1 MFPIAE
7 IMFNLK
13 CYMADPR
20 AFAGFGDLFF
30 PQLETYL
37 CENENRAKDFLQK
50 CTEDELVIASYAFE
64 GLGDA
69 FGKPFVEWLTDF
81 CSTKPPNEHIK
92 EELNWAR
99 KENGLEPL
107 P

>member
-13 CYMADPR
+13 SYIADPQR
-20 AFAGFGDLFF
+20 YTGYGDLFF
-30 PQLETYL
+30 PQLEKYL
-37 CENENRAKDFLQK
+37 CENEERAKDFLQK
-50 CTEDELVIASYAFE
+50 CTDDELFVAAYAFE
-64 GLGDA
+64 GMGEA
-69 FGKPFVEWLTDF
+69 FGKDFVEWLTEF
-81 CSTKPPNEHIK
+81 CSSKPPNDYVK

-107 P
+107 S